1 MDYTF
6 LLVIAL
12 IMLSTKVLGLASEKV
27 HMPQVVG
34 ALIAGVILGPSVLN
48 VVGETDF
55 LMKASELGVIILM
68 FTAGLDTDLDELKST
83 GFASFIIA
91 LIGVVVP
98 LIGGTACF
106 MLFDAMPDDPQK
118 MLKAIFVGVVLT
130 ATSVS
135 ITVETLREMGKLKS
149 KVGTAILGAA
159 VIDDILGIIVLTVL
173 TGFTDPDVQP
183 LMVFGRIALFFVFLA
198 VVGFIMHKAFSKMD
212 SLWAQ
217 HRRIAIYALAFCFI
231 LSFVAEHFFGIADI
245 TGAYFAGLILCNIS
259 DTRNYAGKK
268 MNVLGYMLFSPLFF
282 ASIGIKTELD
292 GLTGML
298 ILFAVTITVI
308 AILTKV
314 IGCGLGAKLMG
325 FETYDAVSIG
335 LGMVSR
341 GEVALIVAQKGE
353 QAGLIAPD
361 LFPPIVLMVI
371 VTTLITPILLK
382 VGMRRQTPGNTELS
396 PKEAAQ
402 MPRTD
407 HI

>member
-1 MDYTF
+1 MDYSF

-34 ALIAGVILGPSVLN
+34 ALLAGLLLGPSAFN
-48 VVGETDF
+48 VITETDF
-55 LMKASELGVIILM
+55 LMKAAEIGVVILM
-68 FTAGLDTDLDELKST
+68 FTAGLDTDLEELKKT

-91 LIGVVVP
+91 VIGVIVP
-98 LIGGTACF
+98 FIGGVACY
-106 MLFDAMPDDPQK
+106 LAFDNNGADPMN
-118 MLKAIFVGVVLT
+118 MLKAAFIGVVLT

-173 TGFTDPDVQP
+173 TGFTDPNTKP

-198 VVGFIMHKAFSKMD
+198 VVGVVMYKAFHKMD
-212 SLWAQ
+212 RVWGQ

-245 TGAYFAGLILCNIS
+245 TGAYFAGIILCNIS
-259 DTRNYAGKK
+259 DTREYAAKK
-268 MNVLGYMLFSPLFF
+268 LTVLSYMLFSPLFF
-282 ASIGIKTELD
+282 ASIGIKTQLS
-292 GLTGML
+292 GLTLTMG
-298 ILFAVTITVI
+298 LFAVVLTIV

-314 IGCGLGAKLMG
+314 IGCGLGAKIMG
-325 FETYDAVSIG
+325 FQAYDAMSIG

-353 QAGLIAPD
+353 QAGLIDPHF
-361 LFPPIVLMVI
+361 FPPIVLVVI

-382 VGMRRQTPGNTELS
+382 FGMKRQTPANTEMTAQETAGL
-396 PKEAAQ
+396 PK
-402 MPRTD
+402 TT